1 MAGLMVATG
10 RLQREVALDYG
21 SILESLKKIFAG
33 RDARL
38 TFKAQALVPVKK
50 PLSKDLLSQLW
61 EGF

>member
-1 MAGLMVATG
+1 MAGLMVATS

-21 SILESLKKIFAG
+21 SILESLKKIFGA
-33 RDARL
+33 REVRL
-38 TFKAQALVPVKK
+38 TFKAQALAPVKK